1 MSEQVKIG
9 LVLQAYVRC
18 VYASFFYD
26 FFKELKISWIS
37 WNNWIDLKPD
47 IMSKILNSNISRSED
62 CCII

>member
-26 FFKELKISWIS
+26 FFKEFWKFYESLG
-37 WNNWIDLKPD
+37 
-47 IMSKILNSNISRSED
+47 
-62 CCII
+62 IIELT

>member
-26 FFKELKISWIS
+26 FLKEF
-37 WNNWIDLKPD
+37 
-47 IMSKILNSNISRSED
+47 
-62 CCII
+62 

>member
-26 FFKELKISWIS
+26 FFKEFENFMNL
-37 WNNWIDLKPD
+37 L
-47 IMSKILNSNISRSED
+47 E
-62 CCII
+62 

>member
-26 FFKELKISWIS
+26 FLKEFWKFRESLGITE
-37 WNNWIDLKPD
+37 LT
-47 IMSKILNSNISRSED
+47 
-62 CCII
+62 